1 MFLTELV
8 NNKLK
13 EVAQRKERVPL
24 QALTS
29 KIAALTPTRNFR
41 EAISS
46 SAEIN
51 IIAEI
56 KKSSPSAGI
65 ITQNYD
71 PEKLSRI
78 YEENGASA
86 ISVLTDKKFFGGDLE
101 DLAKVRKVSSLPI
114 LAKEFILDEYQIY
127 EARFLGADAILLI
140 ALILSREKLKKY
152 LDLASKLDLEC
163 LVEIHEEKEWG
174 KIKDLPLD
182 IVGVNNRNLATL
194 EVDIG
199 MSLNLIKKIPSDKII
214 VTESGIHSRE
224 DIHRLREAGVDAFL
238 VGEVLLKSRDAGKKL
253 RELAGRQTPNERTN
267 AQ

>member
-1 MFLTELV
+1 MILTEIV
-8 NNKLK
+8 ENKLG
-13 EVAQRKERVPL
+13 EVATRKKRHPL
-24 QALTS
+24 EVLRS
-29 KIAALTPTRNFR
+29 KIAALPPTRNFR

-46 SAEIN
+46 PAEIH
-51 IIAEI
+51 IIAEM
-56 KKSSPSAGI
+56 KKCSPSAGI

-71 PEKLSRI
+71 PEKLARI
-78 YEENGASA
+78 YEQNGASA
-86 ISVLTDKKFFGGDLE
+86 ISILTDKKFFGGDPG
-101 DLAKVRKVSSLPI
+101 DLTKVRKVSSLPI

-152 LDLASKLDLEC
+152 LDLAFKLDLKC

-199 MSLNLIKKIPSDKII
+199 MSFNLIKKIPSDKII

-224 DIHRLREAGVDAFL
+224 DVDRLREAGVDAFL
-238 VGEVLLKSRDAGKKL
+238 VGEALLKSRDAGKKL
-253 RELAGRQTPNERTN
+253 RELAGRRPL
-267 AQ
+267 

>member
-1 MFLTELV
+1 MILTQIV

-13 EVAQRKERVPL
+13 EVTQRKERVPL

-29 KIAALTPTRNFR
+29 RIAALAPTRNFR

-56 KKSSPSAGI
+56 KKSSPSTGRI
-65 ITQNYD
+65 VENYD
-71 PEKLSRI
+71 PERLARI

-127 EARFLGADAILLI
+127 EARLLGADAILLI
-140 ALILSREKLKKY
+140 ARLLSREKLKKY

-174 KIKDLPLD
+174 EIKDLPLD
-182 IVGVNNRNLATL
+182 VVGINNRNLASL
-194 EVDIG
+194 KVDIEV
-199 MSLNLIKKIPSDKII
+199 SFNLIKKIPSDKII
-214 VTESGIHSRE
+214 VSESGIDSRQ
-224 DIHRLREAGVDAFL
+224 DIHRLREVGVDAFL
-238 VGEVLLKSRDAGKKL
+238 IGGALLKSRDAGRKL
-253 RELAGRQTPNERTN
+253 RELVGREPL
-267 AQ
+267 